1 MTFKIKT
8 QIKLWI
14 WRIVTPLLMNH
25 QSPVYFRN
33 CVSGVWGSPNGIND
47 PVWEG
52 KKTKHQNRSCFSQ
65 HTVQNLSLSASSN
78 SLWPKKKQKT
88 KGVIRFTFLDS
99 LLYLWND
106 QFGARR
112 TEPETYFFAQP
123 SWSNMIF
130 LQHLTLTWQSLSVCV
145 EKCESCSCENTWE
158 VMCVRCYDSPSW
170 NLCKIFFV
178 DFTLK
183 VKMLKPQNV
192 SNLCKKKKKFV
203 EFRADLLKTP
213 TGVKRLEYAL
223 LLIQPFKE
231 MESARRRSSMW
242 GF

>member
-52 KKTKHQNRSCFSQ
+52 KKKKNTKTAAVSHNTLYRTWASLHHQTAFDQ
-65 HTVQNLSLSASSN
+65 
-78 SLWPKKKQKT
+78 KKKQKT

-130 LQHLTLTWQSLSVCV
+130 FAASYVNVTIFIGLCGKMWILFMWEYVRGHVCPLLRLSLMKLVQ
-145 EKCESCSCENTWE
+145 NI
-158 VMCVRCYDSPSW
+158 
-170 NLCKIFFV
+170 LCRFY
-178 DFTLK
+178 LEG
-183 VKMLKPQNV
+183 QNV
-192 SNLCKKKKKFV
+192 KAAECL
-203 EFRADLLKTP
+203 
-213 TGVKRLEYAL
+213 
-223 LLIQPFKE
+223 
-231 MESARRRSSMW
+231 
-242 GF
+242 

>member
-1 MTFKIKT
+1 MFRGFEGHLTASTIQFEKEKKQNTKT
-8 QIKLWI
+8 AAVSHNTLYRTWAS
-14 WRIVTPLLMNH
+14 LHH
-25 QSPVYFRN
+25 QTAF
-33 CVSGVWGSPNGIND
+33 D
-47 PVWEG
+47 
-52 KKTKHQNRSCFSQ
+52 Q
-65 HTVQNLSLSASSN
+65 
-78 SLWPKKKQKT
+78 KKKKKT

-192 SNLCKKKKKFV
+192 SNLCKKKIKICWVQSWPIEDTDGGKT
-203 EFRADLLKTP
+203 FRIC
-213 TGVKRLEYAL
+213 
-223 LLIQPFKE
+223 LIVNSTF
-231 MESARRRSSMW
+231 
-242 GF
+242 

>member
-192 SNLCKKKKKFV
+192 SNLCKKKKKICWV
-203 EFRADLLKTP
+203 QSWPIEDTDGGKTFRIC
-213 TGVKRLEYAL
+213 
-223 LLIQPFKE
+223 LIVNSTF
-231 MESARRRSSMW
+231 
-242 GF
+242 

>member
-52 KKTKHQNRSCFSQ
+52 KKNKTPKPQLFLTTHCTELEPLCIIKQPLTK
-65 HTVQNLSLSASSN
+65 
-78 SLWPKKKQKT
+78 KKKQKT

-192 SNLCKKKKKFV
+192 SNLCKKKNKN
-203 EFRADLLKTP
+203 LLSSELTYW
-213 TGVKRLEYAL
+213 RH
-223 LLIQPFKE
+223 
-231 MESARRRSSMW
+231 RR
-242 GF
+242 G

>member
-1 MTFKIKT
+1 M
-8 QIKLWI
+8 
-14 WRIVTPLLMNH
+14 
-25 QSPVYFRN
+25 FRGFEGHLTA
-33 CVSGVWGSPNGIND
+33 STIQF
-47 PVWEG
+47 EKG
-52 KKTKHQNRSCFSQ
+52 KKKKTPKPQLFLTTHCTELEPLCIIKQPLTK
-65 HTVQNLSLSASSN
+65 
-78 SLWPKKKQKT
+78 KKKQKT

-192 SNLCKKKKKFV
+192 SNLCKKKIKICWVQSWPIEDTDGGKT
-203 EFRADLLKTP
+203 FRIC
-213 TGVKRLEYAL
+213 
-223 LLIQPFKE
+223 LIVNSTF
-231 MESARRRSSMW
+231 
-242 GF
+242 